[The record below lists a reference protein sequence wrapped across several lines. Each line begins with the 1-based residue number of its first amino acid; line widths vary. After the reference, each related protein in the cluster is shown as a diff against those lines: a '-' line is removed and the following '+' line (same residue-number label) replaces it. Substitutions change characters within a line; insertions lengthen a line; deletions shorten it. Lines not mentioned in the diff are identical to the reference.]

1 MNTPEVKA
9 YIRQRAYLFWH
20 IPDNK
25 KEDISHE
32 LLVETILNYGNLDD
46 VKNLFE
52 IFGINYVKKIFTRS
66 TKNKSRI
73 NYFRPVLNYFTLY
86 FERNAQRNIDR
97 KSN

>member
-46 VKNLFE
+46 VKLLIE
-52 IFGINYVKKIFTRS
+52 IFGINYIAKLFFKATQ
-66 TKNKSRI
+66 NKSRT
-73 NYFRPVLNYFTLY
+73 NYFQPVINFFTHYFNK
-86 FERNAQRNIDR
+86 NAH
-97 KSN
+97 

>member
-46 VKNLFE
+46 VRNLFSVLSLDYVASIFMNLKGRKKFNYYPE
-52 IFGINYVKKIFTRS
+52 IYNFFK
-66 TKNKSRI
+66 
-73 NYFRPVLNYFTLY
+73 LY
-86 FERNAQRNIDR
+86 FEKHAQRNTQ
-97 KSN
+97 